1 MEESE
6 RRNRLHELD
15 GILDALERLNLQ
27 DANELPSPLRRN
39 LKDVGLEVGPRANI
53 TELIERIWE
62 LQEQFLSSS
71 APAEAPAGGSA
82 AHSSRSLAE

>member
-27 DANELPSPLRRN
+27 DANQLPAALRDR
-39 LKDVGLEVGPRANI
+39 LRDVGLDTGPQANV

-62 LQEQFLSSS
+62 LQEQFLSSGT
-71 APAEAPAGGSA
+71 PAESSA
-82 AHSSRSLAE
+82 TGARHSSRSLTD